1 MKFGKLVAVAIL
13 GISLL
18 GAMNGCS
25 AVNMEI
31 AKAVKDTKGA
41 DNPQK
46 VEAFE
51 KKFAK
56 VLDNIKKKDDY
67 KRIPL
72 EGLED
77 FDWFVKESF
86 LLWDKQQTR
95 EQYISNGEKKF
106 PGYKE
111 TFAYLADEFSK

>member
-1 MKFGKLVAVAIL
+1 MKFRKLVAVAIL

-31 AKAVKDTKGA
+31 DKAVKDTKDG

-56 VLDNIKKKDDY
+56 VLDDVKNKDDY

-72 EGLED
+72 EGLAD

-86 LLWDKQQTR
+86 LLWGKQQTR

-111 TFAYLADEFSK
+111 TFAYFADEFSK